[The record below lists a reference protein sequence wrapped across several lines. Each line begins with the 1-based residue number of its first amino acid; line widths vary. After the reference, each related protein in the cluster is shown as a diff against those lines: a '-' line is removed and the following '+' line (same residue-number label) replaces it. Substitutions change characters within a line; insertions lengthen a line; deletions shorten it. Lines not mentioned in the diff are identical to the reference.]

1 MAFYG
6 VKIFQ
11 NLKKVTCIYIKSNYN
26 LLYKEN
32 KKRKGL
38 KMKIG
43 GVIPYDDAYNAGTV
57 LCDKWLKY
65 IEMGHFKFWDDFY
78 KNKSIENIK
87 RAKRDLLRKYRR

>member
-1 MAFYG
+1 
-6 VKIFQ
+6 
-11 NLKKVTCIYIKSNYN
+11 
-26 LLYKEN
+26 
-32 KKRKGL
+32 
-38 KMKIG
+38 MKIG

-65 IEMGHFKFWDDFY
+65 IETGHFKFWDDFY